1 MLRLTEKDVARLSS
15 RLRHPEWFFNSVEI
29 MSTNWSYVGEDD
41 NQFSVGRTVVTVK
54 RKPQFYAIN
63 LGVPIAI
70 ILLLFNCLVWIKRTE
85 FEAKLGGII
94 TCLLSLV
101 AFSLVVNAEVP
112 KIPYMTVFGSAVLA
126 SFVIITT
133 GAILTVLDHVW
144 NGKAPGSTG
153 SPDVRN
159 TKFLRYGAMTLNV
172 GPAAVVLYFLGCWM
186 WFG

>member
-1 MLRLTEKDVARLSS
+1 
-15 RLRHPEWFFNSVEI
+15 